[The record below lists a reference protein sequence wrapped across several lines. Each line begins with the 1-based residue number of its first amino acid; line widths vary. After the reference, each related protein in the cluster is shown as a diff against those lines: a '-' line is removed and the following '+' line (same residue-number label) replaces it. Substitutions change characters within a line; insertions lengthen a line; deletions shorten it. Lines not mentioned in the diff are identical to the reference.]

1 MGKHFSKRVQEKKP
15 SKVTE
20 NLPESKSENKS
31 NNNKQPEQNTLDREF
46 DDTPIPEPYNAP
58 RDSPFLS
65 IPEVKPDLGSIDGI
79 PIWNPSDMFWQEKF
93 DDLGLL
99 DDDYVKD
106 IDEIKKL
113 KIKDMTK
120 KQCCEFITY
129 YMRTNT
135 FTKGTSNGDIQKLA
149 KRYNDLISSEE
160 KNDIPEEEE
169 EEIVYPDEFEADENS
184 QLLTVFQKV
193 PCFII
198 DGKAEVKEEHIKW
211 SERFKKMGLYDDN
224 CDDLSDI
231 EKKRIE
237 KMDKNEVLK
246 FMSYYVKKN
255 MIPQAIGNG
264 DLGRLAKRYNDLIS
278 EEN

>member
-15 SKVTE
+15 SKATE

-31 NNNKQPEQNTLDREF
+31 NNNKQPEQKTLDRKF

-58 RDSPFLS
+58 RDSPFLP

-120 KQCCEFITY
+120 KQCCEFVTY
-129 YMRTNT
+129 YMRNGI
-135 FTKGTSNGDIQKLA
+135 FTKGVANS
-149 KRYNDLISSEE
+149 
-160 KNDIPEEEE
+160 DIP
-169 EEIVYPDEFEADENS
+169 
-184 QLLTVFQKV
+184 
-193 PCFII
+193 
-198 DGKAEVKEEHIKW
+198 
-211 SERFKKMGLYDDN
+211 
-224 CDDLSDI
+224 
-231 EKKRIE
+231 
-237 KMDKNEVLK
+237 
-246 FMSYYVKKN
+246 
-255 MIPQAIGNG
+255 
-264 DLGRLAKRYNDLIS
+264 RLAKRINDLYQ
-278 EEN
+278 EEKGK